1 MLSPPPEP
9 GPPPPV
15 RGGPGRP
22 IRSIDYGL
30 AEAAIEA
37 VKAALPYVYV
47 GPPLIRVGPAGGVH
61 VDVPLMYHDY
71 ALDHVHYDPYARAP
85 SPKGRPVRVW
95 GVEVREEEVRKVM
108 EEVLREARVV
118 DAVEYRE
125 PEDAWAVPL
134 AWRHIIIAHVKV
146 TYDASQLV
154 PDYGLT
160 GEVRRNVL

>member
-1 MLSPPPEP
+1 
-9 GPPPPV
+9 
-15 RGGPGRP
+15 
-22 IRSIDYGL
+22 
-30 AEAAIEA
+30 
-37 VKAALPYVYV
+37 
-47 GPPLIRVGPAGGVH
+47 
-61 VDVPLMYHDY
+61 
-71 ALDHVHYDPYARAP
+71 
-85 SPKGRPVRVW
+85 
-95 GVEVREEEVRKVM
+95 M

-125 PEDAWAVPL
+125 SEDAWAVPL